1 MKYKLSLLG
10 LVGLALNAQSEDLQ
24 TSKINVFS
32 PGPLP
37 SIGISTDIIP
47 GSVYVIKPQDVE
59 QQAGVSHADYL
70 INNVQGFSITEVG
83 GNPWQPDVQFRGYSA
98 GSILGNPIGLSIFV
112 DGVRENQPFSD
123 VMLWDTVPMWAMA
136 GTQVVAGS
144 NPIYGLNT
152 LGGAIAFQTK
162 NGKLFNKGTISAT
175 VGSWDRTAGL
185 IEYGG
190 VLKDSNID
198 YYFGYNHTSE
208 NGWRDYSPSHLN
220 QAFGKIGKD
229 FENGRLELSYTGAH
243 NNLTGNG
250 LAPKYL
256 LGADNSGV
264 NTVPD
269 LTENRYNK
277 FNLGLTQFID
287 EQTMFSANA
296 YYVQSN
302 RYTLNGDAEIAYDYT
317 SIAGADVTSSGGL
330 YFVDFD
336 DATMGA
342 SGDGAEGEV
351 NLTKTKQDK
360 YGISG
365 QFTFSQ
371 DLFGKPNHLV
381 VGANAETS
389 LISFNQFAVEEQTI
403 LESRKIA
410 YDSSADHEETTNLSG
425 RTKTLGLYGVN
436 TLSLSDQWHV
446 TGGARWNYTEV
457 DNSDRL
463 NGDSAANTLTA
474 KQSWSRINP
483 TIGLTYKPSDNYSTY
498 VSYSESNRAPTSIEL
513 GCSNPNAACLLPTQ
527 MADDPPLDDVVSK
540 TYEAGARGRISSN
553 VSWNASV
560 YHAINH
566 DDLQFIST
574 SAVSGLGYFDNVGR
588 TRRDGLDLGIS
599 GSSLPL
605 SIFSESTQNKI
616 SWNASYGLVHA
627 TYDSPL
633 ELSGEGNTS
642 SVESDT
648 SYSPISSELAAD
660 LIDNNVGALSG
671 AGLNSADEDDL
682 ELLVASNDVISVKK
696 GDRLANIPMHR
707 LKLRLNYDA
716 TDKFRIGTNVIG
728 YSKAYVMG
736 NENQK
741 HDGDGETPGYVL
753 VNLDATYR
761 PAQNWTVAFKA
772 INIFDKNYYT
782 GGRLLENA
790 FTGVG
795 NATRANQA
803 PFSGIGVMPGSPQA
817 AWMTIS
823 YDFK

>member
-1 MKYKLSLLG
+1 MKLKLSLLG
-10 LVGLALNAQSEDLQ
+10 VVSLAVSANAEDLQ
-24 TSKINVFS
+24 TSRINVFS

-47 GSVYVIKPQDVE
+47 GSVQVIKPQDVE
-59 QQAGVSHADYL
+59 QQPGVSHADYL
-70 INNVQGFSITEVG
+70 INNTQGFSITEVG

-98 GSILGNPIGLSIFV
+98 GSILGNPIGLSIYV

-152 LGGAIAFQTK
+152 LGGAIAFQTI
-162 NGKLFNKGTISAT
+162 NGKLFNKGRISAT
-175 VGSWDRTAGL
+175 AGSWDRASGL

-190 VLKDSNID
+190 VLDGSGVD
-198 YYFGYNHTSE
+198 YYFGYQHSSE

-250 LAPKYL
+250 LAPKYM

-287 EQTMFSANA
+287 DKTMFSANA

-302 RYTLNGDAEIAYDYT
+302 RYTLNGDAEISYEADAASYSGNT
-317 SIAGADVTSSGGL
+317 GATNDIVSVT
-330 YFVDFD
+330 Y
-336 DATMGA
+336 GA
-342 SGDGAEGEV
+342 LENNGAEGEV

-360 YGISG
+360 YGVSG
-365 QFTFSQ
+365 QFTFTQ

-389 LISFNQFAVEEQTI
+389 LITFNQFEVEEQTI
-403 LESRKIA
+403 LTSRKIA
-410 YDSSADHEETTNLSG
+410 YDSSADHEHNTNLSG
-425 RTKTLGLYGVN
+425 RTKTFGLYGVN
-436 TLSLSDQWHV
+436 TISLTDQWHL

-463 NGDSAANTLTA
+463 NGDSAPETLTA
-474 KQSWSRINP
+474 KDSWSRINP
-483 TIGLTYKPSDNYSTY
+483 TIGVTYKPSDNYSTY

-513 GCSNPNAACLLPTQ
+513 GCSNPAAACLLPTQ

-540 TYEAGARGRISSN
+540 TYEAGARGRLTSDI
-553 VSWNASV
+553 SWNASI
-560 YHAINH
+560 YHAMNH
-566 DDLQFIST
+566 DDMQFIST
-574 SAVSGLGYFDNVGR
+574 NAQNGLGYFDNIGS

-599 GSSLPL
+599 GSTLPL
-605 SIFSESTQNKI
+605 SFLSESMQNKL

-627 TYDSPL
+627 TYDSDL
-633 ELSGEGNTS
+633 ELTSPANNSGTTS
-642 SVESDT
+642 TT
-648 SYSPISSELAAD
+648 SYSTISSESEFYEEAVTAGE
-660 LIDNNVGALSG
+660 IDDGDTLRAYNNT
-671 AGLNSADEDDL
+671 
-682 ELLVASNDVISVKK
+682 ISVKK
-696 GDRLANIPMHR
+696 GDQLANVPMHR
-707 LKLRLNYDA
+707 IKLRLNYDA

-728 YSKAYVMG
+728 FSKAWALG
-736 NENQK
+736 NENQS
-741 HDGDGETPGYVL
+741 HDGDGEVPGYVL
-753 VNLDATYR
+753 VNLDATYK
-761 PAQNWTVAFKA
+761 PAQNWTVALKA
-772 INIFDKNYYT
+772 INIFDKEYYT
-782 GGRLLENA
+782 GGRLLQNA
-790 FTGVG
+790 FTGVS
-795 NATRANQA
+795 NNTRGDDGA
-803 PFSGIGVMPGSPQA
+803 FSGMGVIPGSPQA

>member
-1 MKYKLSLLG
+1 MKYKLSLFG
-10 LVGLALNAQSEDLQ
+10 LVGMALNAQSEDLQ

-190 VLKDSNID
+190 VLKDTNID

-220 QAFGKIGKD
+220 QAFAKIGKD

-302 RYTLNGDAEIAYDYT
+302 RYTLNGDAEISYD
-317 SIAGADVTSSGGL
+317 A
-330 YFVDFD
+330 D
-336 DATMGA
+336 DASYTNLG
-342 SGDGAEGEV
+342 GGVFEVEYGELETNGAEGEV

-365 QFTFSQ
+365 QYTFSQ
-371 DLFGKPNHLV
+371 DWFGKPNHLV
-381 VGANAETS
+381 IGANAETS
-389 LISFNQFAVEEQTI
+389 LISFNQFGVEEQTI
-403 LESRKIA
+403 LSSRKIA
-410 YDSSADHEETTNLSG
+410 YDSSSTHEESTNLSG

-436 TLSLSDQWHV
+436 TLSLADQWHV

-513 GCSNPNAACLLPTQ
+513 GCSNPLAACLLPTQ

-540 TYEAGARGRISSN
+540 TYEVGARGRLSN
-553 VSWNASV
+553 DIQWNAAI
-560 YHAINH
+560 YHAMNH
-566 DDLQFIST
+566 DDMMFIST
-574 SAVSGLGYFDNVGR
+574 NAVNGLGYFDNIGR
-588 TRRDGLDLGIS
+588 TQRDGLDLGIS
-599 GSSLPL
+599 GNKLPL
-605 SIFSESTQNKI
+605 NFLSESTQNKI
-616 SWNASYGLVHA
+616 SWNVNYGLTHA
-627 TYDSPL
+627 TYDSDL
-633 ELSGEGNTS
+633 ELTAEANS
-642 SVESDT
+642 SASDSDT
-648 SYSPISSELAAD
+648 SYSSITSGEFFDEATA
-660 LIDNNVGALSG
+660 VGAG
-671 AGLNSADEDDL
+671 ADGAT
-682 ELLVASNDVISVKK
+682 ELRVNNDVIQVKK
-696 GDRLANIPMHR
+696 GDQLANIPMHR
-707 LKLRLNYDA
+707 LKLRLNYDVS
-716 TDKFRIGTNVIG
+716 DNFRIGGNVIG
-728 YSKAYVMG
+728 FSKAWVMG

-741 HDGDGETPGYVL
+741 HDGDGEVPGYVL
-753 VNLDATYR
+753 VNLDAAFI
-761 PAQNWTVAFKA
+761 PSQNWTVAFKA

-782 GGRLLENA
+782 GGRLIENA

-795 NATRANQA
+795 NNTRTNA
-803 PFSGIGVMPGSPQA
+803 FSGMGVMPGSPQA

>member
-1 MKYKLSLLG
+1 MKLKLSLLG
-10 LVGLALNAQSEDLQ
+10 LVSLAVSANAEDLQ
-24 TSKINVFS
+24 TSRINVFS

-37 SIGISTDIIP
+37 SIGISSDIIP
-47 GSVYVIKPQDVE
+47 GSVQVIKPQDVE

-70 INNVQGFSITEVG
+70 INNTQGFSITEVG

-98 GSILGNPIGLSIFV
+98 GSILGNPIGLSIYV

-162 NGKLFNKGTISAT
+162 NGKIFNKGRISAT
-175 VGSWDRTAGL
+175 AGSWDRASGL
-185 IEYGG
+185 VEYGG
-190 VLKDSNID
+190 VLDGSGID
-198 YYFGYNHTSE
+198 YYFGYQHSSE

-250 LAPKYL
+250 LAPKYM
-256 LGADNSGV
+256 LGTDNSGV

-302 RYTLNGDAEIAYDYT
+302 RYTLNGDAEINYEASSSSLESG
-317 SIAGADVTSSGGL
+317 SIK
-330 YFVDFD
+330 
-336 DATMGA
+336 GA
-342 SGDGAEGEV
+342 SSVFLEYGDIDEVEGEV

-365 QFTFSQ
+365 QFTFTQ

-389 LISFNQFAVEEQTI
+389 LITFNQSAAEEQTI
-403 LESRKIA
+403 LSSRLIS
-410 YDSSADHEETTNLSG
+410 YDKSSDHEQTTSLSG

-436 TLSLSDQWHV
+436 TLSLNEQWHV

-463 NGDSAANTLTA
+463 NGDTAANTLTA

-483 TIGLTYKPSDNYSTY
+483 TIGVTYKPSDNYSTY

-513 GCSNPNAACLLPTQ
+513 GCSNPAAACLLPTQ

-540 TYEAGARGRISSN
+540 TYEAGARGRLTSDI
-553 VSWNASV
+553 SWNASI
-560 YHAINH
+560 YHAMNH
-566 DDLQFIST
+566 DDMQFIT
-574 SAVSGLGYFDNVGR
+574 TNAVSGLGYFDNIGS
-588 TRRDGLDLGIS
+588 TRRDGLDIGIS
-599 GSSLPL
+599 GSKLPL
-605 SIFSESTQNKI
+605 SFLSESAQNKL

-627 TYDSPL
+627 TYGS
-633 ELSGEGNTS
+633 
-642 SVESDT
+642 
-648 SYSPISSELAAD
+648 
-660 LIDNNVGALSG
+660 
-671 AGLNSADEDDL
+671 DL
-682 ELLVASNDVISVKK
+682 ELPGESNTSANESDSSYSVIDDDSSFYSALTNANVIDGTEEVRVANDTISVKK
-696 GDRLANIPMHR
+696 GDQLSNIPMHR
-707 LKLRLNYDA
+707 IKLRLNYDA
-716 TDKFRIGTNVIG
+716 TDKFRIGTNVTG
-728 YSKAYVMG
+728 FSKAWVMG
-736 NENQK
+736 NENQR
-741 HDGDGETPGYVL
+741 HDGDGEVPGYVL
-753 VNLDATYR
+753 VNMDATYR

-782 GGRLLENA
+782 GGRLLENG
-790 FTGVG
+790 FTGNG
-795 NATRANQA
+795 NTQRLTT
-803 PFSGIGVMPGSPQA
+803 PFSGVGVMPGSPQA
-817 AWMTIS
+817 AWLTIS

>member
-1 MKYKLSLLG
+1 MKYKLSLIG

-70 INNVQGFSITEVG
+70 INNVQGFSIIEVG

-98 GSILGNPIGLSIFV
+98 GSIMGNPIGLSIYV

-123 VMLWDTVPMWAMA
+123 VMLWDTVPMWAIS

-162 NGKLFNKGTISAT
+162 NGKLFNKGRISAT
-175 VGSWDRTAGL
+175 AGSWDRTAGL

-302 RYTLNGDAEIAYDYT
+302 RYTLNGDAEISYDAGDASYT
-317 SIAGADVTSSGGL
+317 NLGGGVFEVEYDEL
-330 YFVDFD
+330 ET
-336 DATMGA
+336 A
-342 SGDGAEGEV
+342 GAEGEV

-365 QFTFSQ
+365 QYTFSQ
-371 DLFGKPNHLV
+371 DWFGKPNHLV

-389 LISFNQFAVEEQTI
+389 LISFNQFGVEEQTI
-403 LESRKIA
+403 LSSRKIA
-410 YDSSADHEETTNLSG
+410 YDSSSTHEESTNLSG

-436 TLSLSDQWHV
+436 TLSLADQWHV

-463 NGDSAANTLTA
+463 NGDSSANTLTA

-513 GCSNPNAACLLPTQ
+513 GCSNPQAACLLPTQ

-540 TYEAGARGRISSN
+540 TYEVGARGRLSN
-553 VSWNASV
+553 DIQWNAAI

-566 DDLQFIST
+566 DDMMFIST
-574 SAVSGLGYFDNVGR
+574 NAVNGLGYFDNIGR
-588 TRRDGLDLGIS
+588 TQRDGLDLGIS
-599 GSSLPL
+599 GTKLPL
-605 SIFSESTQNKI
+605 NFLSESIQNKI
-616 SWNASYGLVHA
+616 SWNANYGLTHA
-627 TYDSPL
+627 TYDSDL
-633 ELSGEGNTS
+633 ELTAEANS
-642 SVESDT
+642 SASDSDT
-648 SYSPISSELAAD
+648 SYSSITCGEFFDEATAGGTGAAGATELR
-660 LIDNNVGALSG
+660 VK
-671 AGLNSADEDDL
+671 
-682 ELLVASNDVISVKK
+682 NDVIQVKK
-696 GDRLANIPMHR
+696 GDQLANIPMHR
-707 LKLRLNYDA
+707 LKLRLNYDVSNNL
-716 TDKFRIGTNVIG
+716 RIGGNVIG
-728 YSKAYVMG
+728 FSKAWVMG

-741 HDGDGETPGYVL
+741 HDGDGEVPGYVL
-753 VNLDATYR
+753 VNLDAAFI
-761 PAQNWTVAFKA
+761 PSQNWTVAFKA

-782 GGRLLENA
+782 GGRLIENA

-795 NATRANQA
+795 NNTRTNA
-803 PFSGIGVMPGSPQA
+803 FSGMGVIPGSPQA

>member
-302 RYTLNGDAEIAYDYT
+302 RYTLNGDAEINYDPANIEF
-317 SIAGADVTSSGGL
+317 SDEIASSGGIN
-330 YFVDFD
+330 YIEYGNIAEV
-336 DATMGA
+336 
-342 SGDGAEGEV
+342 EGEV

-365 QFTFSQ
+365 QFTFTQ

-381 VGANAETS
+381 VGANAET
-389 LISFNQFAVEEQTI
+389 
-403 LESRKIA
+403 
-410 YDSSADHEETTNLSG
+410 
-425 RTKTLGLYGVN
+425 
-436 TLSLSDQWHV
+436 
-446 TGGARWNYTEV
+446 
-457 DNSDRL
+457 
-463 NGDSAANTLTA
+463 
-474 KQSWSRINP
+474 
-483 TIGLTYKPSDNYSTY
+483 
-498 VSYSESNRAPTSIEL
+498 
-513 GCSNPNAACLLPTQ
+513 
-527 MADDPPLDDVVSK
+527 
-540 TYEAGARGRISSN
+540 
-553 VSWNASV
+553 
-560 YHAINH
+560 
-566 DDLQFIST
+566 
-574 SAVSGLGYFDNVGR
+574 
-588 TRRDGLDLGIS
+588 
-599 GSSLPL
+599 
-605 SIFSESTQNKI
+605 
-616 SWNASYGLVHA
+616 
-627 TYDSPL
+627 
-633 ELSGEGNTS
+633 
-642 SVESDT
+642 
-648 SYSPISSELAAD
+648 
-660 LIDNNVGALSG
+660 
-671 AGLNSADEDDL
+671 
-682 ELLVASNDVISVKK
+682 
-696 GDRLANIPMHR
+696 
-707 LKLRLNYDA
+707 
-716 TDKFRIGTNVIG
+716 
-728 YSKAYVMG
+728 
-736 NENQK
+736 
-741 HDGDGETPGYVL
+741 
-753 VNLDATYR
+753 
-761 PAQNWTVAFKA
+761 
-772 INIFDKNYYT
+772 
-782 GGRLLENA
+782 
-790 FTGVG
+790 
-795 NATRANQA
+795 
-803 PFSGIGVMPGSPQA
+803 
-817 AWMTIS
+817 
-823 YDFK
+823 

>member
-1 MKYKLSLLG
+1 MKYKLSLIG

-70 INNVQGFSITEVG
+70 INNVQGFSIIEVG

-98 GSILGNPIGLSIFV
+98 GSIMGNPIGLSIYV

-123 VMLWDTVPMWAMA
+123 VMLWDTVPMWAIS

-162 NGKLFNKGTISAT
+162 NGKLFNKGRISAT
-175 VGSWDRTAGL
+175 AGSWDRTAGL

-302 RYTLNGDAEIAYDYT
+302 RYTLNGDAEISYDAGDASYT
-317 SIAGADVTSSGGL
+317 NLGGGVFEVEYDEL
-330 YFVDFD
+330 ET
-336 DATMGA
+336 A
-342 SGDGAEGEV
+342 GAEGEV

-365 QFTFSQ
+365 QYTFSQ
-371 DLFGKPNHLV
+371 DWFGKPNHLV

-389 LISFNQFAVEEQTI
+389 LISFNQFGVEEQTI
-403 LESRKIA
+403 LSSRKIA
-410 YDSSADHEETTNLSG
+410 YDSSSTHEESTNLSG

-436 TLSLSDQWHV
+436 TLSLADQWHV

-463 NGDSAANTLTA
+463 NGDSSANTLTA

-513 GCSNPNAACLLPTQ
+513 GCSNPQAACLLPTQ

-540 TYEAGARGRISSN
+540 TYEVGARGRLSN
-553 VSWNASV
+553 DIQWNAAI

-566 DDLQFIST
+566 DDMMFIST
-574 SAVSGLGYFDNVGR
+574 NAVNGLGYFDNIGR
-588 TRRDGLDLGIS
+588 TQRDGLDLGIS
-599 GSSLPL
+599 GTKLPL
-605 SIFSESTQNKI
+605 NFLSESIQNKI
-616 SWNASYGLVHA
+616 SWNANYGLTHA
-627 TYDSPL
+627 TYDSDL
-633 ELSGEGNTS
+633 ELTAEANS
-642 SVESDT
+642 SASDSDT
-648 SYSPISSELAAD
+648 SYSSITSGEFFDEATA
-660 LIDNNVGALSG
+660 GG
-671 AGLNSADEDDL
+671 AGAAGAT
-682 ELLVASNDVISVKK
+682 ELRVKNDVIQVKK
-696 GDRLANIPMHR
+696 GDQLANIPMHR
-707 LKLRLNYDA
+707 LKLRLNYDVSNNL
-716 TDKFRIGTNVIG
+716 RIGGNVIG
-728 YSKAYVMG
+728 FSKAWVMG

-741 HDGDGETPGYVL
+741 HDGDGEVPGYVL
-753 VNLDATYR
+753 VNLDAAFI
-761 PAQNWTVAFKA
+761 PSQNWTVAFKA

-782 GGRLLENA
+782 GGRLIENA

-795 NATRANQA
+795 NNTRTNA
-803 PFSGIGVMPGSPQA
+803 FSGMGVIPGSPQA

>member
-1 MKYKLSLLG
+1 MKYKLSLIG

-70 INNVQGFSITEVG
+70 INNVQGFSIIEVG

-98 GSILGNPIGLSIFV
+98 GSIMGNPIGLSIYV

-123 VMLWDTVPMWAMA
+123 VMLWDTVPMWAIS

-162 NGKLFNKGTISAT
+162 NGKLFNKGRISAT
-175 VGSWDRTAGL
+175 AGSWDRTAGL

-302 RYTLNGDAEIAYDYT
+302 RYTLNGDAEISYDAGDASYT
-317 SIAGADVTSSGGL
+317 NLGGGVFEVEYDEL
-330 YFVDFD
+330 ET
-336 DATMGA
+336 A
-342 SGDGAEGEV
+342 GAEGEV

-365 QFTFSQ
+365 QYTFSQ
-371 DLFGKPNHLV
+371 DWFGKPNHLV

-389 LISFNQFAVEEQTI
+389 LISFNQFGVEEQTI
-403 LESRKIA
+403 LSSRKIA
-410 YDSSADHEETTNLSG
+410 YDSSSTHEESTNLSG

-436 TLSLSDQWHV
+436 TLSLADQWHV

-463 NGDSAANTLTA
+463 NGDSSANTLTA

-513 GCSNPNAACLLPTQ
+513 GCSNPQAACLLPTQ

-540 TYEAGARGRISSN
+540 TYEVGARGRLSN
-553 VSWNASV
+553 DIKWNAAI

-566 DDLQFIST
+566 DDMMFIST
-574 SAVSGLGYFDNVGR
+574 NAVNGLGYFDNIGR
-588 TRRDGLDLGIS
+588 TQRDGLDLGIS
-599 GSSLPL
+599 GTKLPL
-605 SIFSESTQNKI
+605 NFLSESIQNKI
-616 SWNASYGLVHA
+616 SWNANYGLTHA
-627 TYDSPL
+627 TYDSDL
-633 ELSGEGNTS
+633 ELTAEANS
-642 SVESDT
+642 SASDSDT
-648 SYSPISSELAAD
+648 SYSSITCGEFFDEATA
-660 LIDNNVGALSG
+660 GG
-671 AGLNSADEDDL
+671 AGAAGAT
-682 ELLVASNDVISVKK
+682 ELRVKNDVIQVKK
-696 GDRLANIPMHR
+696 GDQLANIPMHR
-707 LKLRLNYDA
+707 LKLRLNYDVSNNL
-716 TDKFRIGTNVIG
+716 RIGGNVIG
-728 YSKAYVMG
+728 FSKAWVMG

-741 HDGDGETPGYVL
+741 HDGDGEVPGYVL
-753 VNLDATYR
+753 VNLDAAFI
-761 PAQNWTVAFKA
+761 PSQNWTVAFKA

-782 GGRLLENA
+782 GGRLIENA

-795 NATRANQA
+795 NNTRTNA
-803 PFSGIGVMPGSPQA
+803 FSGMGVIPGSPQA

>member
-1 MKYKLSLLG
+1 MKYKLSLIG

-70 INNVQGFSITEVG
+70 INNVQGFSIIEVG

-98 GSILGNPIGLSIFV
+98 GSIMGNPIGLSIYV
-112 DGVRENQPFSD
+112 DGVRENQPFSY
-123 VMLWDTVPMWAMA
+123 VMLWDTVPMWAIS

-162 NGKLFNKGTISAT
+162 NGKLFNKGRISAT
-175 VGSWDRTAGL
+175 AGSWDRTAGL

-302 RYTLNGDAEIAYDYT
+302 RYTLNGDAEISYDAGDASYT
-317 SIAGADVTSSGGL
+317 NLGGGVFEVEYDEL
-330 YFVDFD
+330 ET
-336 DATMGA
+336 A
-342 SGDGAEGEV
+342 GAEGEV

-365 QFTFSQ
+365 QYTFSQ
-371 DLFGKPNHLV
+371 DWFGKPNHLV

-389 LISFNQFAVEEQTI
+389 LISFNQFGVEEQTI
-403 LESRKIA
+403 LSSRKIA
-410 YDSSADHEETTNLSG
+410 YDSSSTHEESTNLSG

-436 TLSLSDQWHV
+436 TLSLADQWHV

-463 NGDSAANTLTA
+463 NGDSSANTLTA

-513 GCSNPNAACLLPTQ
+513 GCSNPQAACLLPTQ

-540 TYEAGARGRISSN
+540 TYEVGARGRLSN
-553 VSWNASV
+553 DIQWNAAI

-566 DDLQFIST
+566 DDMMFIST
-574 SAVSGLGYFDNVGR
+574 NAVNGLGYFDNIGR
-588 TRRDGLDLGIS
+588 TQRDGLDLGIS
-599 GSSLPL
+599 GTKLPL
-605 SIFSESTQNKI
+605 NFLSESIQNKI
-616 SWNASYGLVHA
+616 SWNANYGLTHA
-627 TYDSPL
+627 TYDSDL
-633 ELSGEGNTS
+633 ELTAEANS
-642 SVESDT
+642 SASDSDT
-648 SYSPISSELAAD
+648 SYSSITCGEFFDEATA
-660 LIDNNVGALSG
+660 GG
-671 AGLNSADEDDL
+671 AGAAGAT
-682 ELLVASNDVISVKK
+682 ELRVKNDVIQVKK
-696 GDRLANIPMHR
+696 GDQLANIPMHR
-707 LKLRLNYDA
+707 LKLRLNYDVSNNL
-716 TDKFRIGTNVIG
+716 RIGGNVIG
-728 YSKAYVMG
+728 FSKAWVMG

-741 HDGDGETPGYVL
+741 HDGDGEVPGYVL
-753 VNLDATYR
+753 VNLDAAFI
-761 PAQNWTVAFKA
+761 PSQNWTVAFKA

-782 GGRLLENA
+782 GGRLIENA

-795 NATRANQA
+795 NNTRTNA
-803 PFSGIGVMPGSPQA
+803 FSGMGVIPGSPQA

>member
-1 MKYKLSLLG
+1 MKYNLSLIG
-10 LVGLALNAQSEDLQ
+10 LVGIAIAANAEDLQ
-24 TSKINVFS
+24 TGKINVFS

-37 SIGISTDIIP
+37 SIGISMDIIP
-47 GSVYVIKPQDVE
+47 GSVQVIRSKDVE
-59 QQAGVSHADYL
+59 EQAGVSHADYL
-70 INNVQGFSITEVG
+70 INNAQGFSITEVG

-98 GSILGNPIGLSIFV
+98 GSIMGNPIGLSIYV

-123 VMLWDTVPMWAMA
+123 VMLWDTVPMWAIS

-162 NGKLFNKGTISAT
+162 NGKLFNKGRISAT
-175 VGSWDRTAGL
+175 AGSWDRTAGL

-190 VLKDSNID
+190 VLKDTNID

-220 QAFGKIGKD
+220 QAFAKIGKD

-302 RYTLNGDAEIAYDYT
+302 RYTLNGDAEISYD
-317 SIAGADVTSSGGL
+317 AGAPDASFTETSPGSGIFEVE
-330 YFVDFD
+330 Y
-336 DATMGA
+336 GA
-342 SGDGAEGEV
+342 LETNGAEGEV

-365 QFTFSQ
+365 QLTFSQ
-371 DLFGKPNHLV
+371 DWFGKPNHLV

-389 LISFNQFAVEEQTI
+389 LISFNQFGVEEQTI
-403 LESRKIA
+403 LSSRKIA
-410 YDSSADHEETTNLSG
+410 YDSSASHEESTNLSG

-436 TLSLSDQWHV
+436 TLSLADQWHV

-513 GCSNPNAACLLPTQ
+513 GCSNPLAACLLPTQ

-540 TYEAGARGRISSN
+540 TYEVGARGRLSN
-553 VSWNASV
+553 DIQWNAAI
-560 YHAINH
+560 YHAMNH
-566 DDLQFIST
+566 DDMMFIST
-574 SAVSGLGYFDNVGR
+574 NAVNGLGYFDNIGR
-588 TRRDGLDLGIS
+588 TQRDGLDLGIS
-599 GSSLPL
+599 GNKLPL
-605 SIFSESTQNKI
+605 NFLSESTQNKI
-616 SWNASYGLVHA
+616 SWNVNYGLTHA
-627 TYDSPL
+627 TYDSDL
-633 ELSGEGNTS
+633 ELTAEANS
-642 SVESDT
+642 SASDSDT
-648 SYSPISSELAAD
+648 SYSSITSGDFFDDASAPGGRAAGATELRV
-660 LIDNNVGALSG
+660 N
-671 AGLNSADEDDL
+671 
-682 ELLVASNDVISVKK
+682 NDVIQVKK
-696 GDRLANIPMHR
+696 GDQLANIPMHR
-707 LKLRLNYDA
+707 LKLRLNYDVS
-716 TDKFRIGTNVIG
+716 DNFRIGGNVVG
-728 YSKAYVMG
+728 FSKAWVMG

-741 HDGDGETPGYVL
+741 HDGDGEVPGYVL
-753 VNLDATYR
+753 VNLDAAFI
-761 PAQNWTVAFKA
+761 PSQNWTVAFKA

-782 GGRLLENA
+782 GGRLIENA

-795 NATRANQA
+795 NNTRTNA
-803 PFSGIGVMPGSPQA
+803 FSGMGVMPGSPQA

>member
-1 MKYKLSLLG
+1 MKYKLSLIG

-70 INNVQGFSITEVG
+70 INNVQGFSIIEVG

-98 GSILGNPIGLSIFV
+98 GSIMGNPIGLSIYV

-123 VMLWDTVPMWAMA
+123 VMLWDTVPMWAIS

-162 NGKLFNKGTISAT
+162 NGKLFNKGRISAT
-175 VGSWDRTAGL
+175 AGSWDRTAGL

-302 RYTLNGDAEIAYDYT
+302 RYTLNGDAEISYDAGDASYT
-317 SIAGADVTSSGGL
+317 NLGGGVFEVEYDEL
-330 YFVDFD
+330 ET
-336 DATMGA
+336 A
-342 SGDGAEGEV
+342 GAEGEV

-365 QFTFSQ
+365 QYTFSQ
-371 DLFGKPNHLV
+371 DWFGKPNHLV

-389 LISFNQFAVEEQTI
+389 LISFNQFGVEEQTI
-403 LESRKIA
+403 LSSRKIA
-410 YDSSADHEETTNLSG
+410 YDSSSTHEESTNLSG

-436 TLSLSDQWHV
+436 TLSLADQWHV

-463 NGDSAANTLTA
+463 NGDSSANTLTA

-513 GCSNPNAACLLPTQ
+513 GCSNPQAACLLPTQ

-540 TYEAGARGRISSN
+540 TYEVGARGRLSN
-553 VSWNASV
+553 DIQWNAAI

-566 DDLQFIST
+566 DDMMFIST
-574 SAVSGLGYFDNVGR
+574 NAVNGLGYFDNIGR
-588 TRRDGLDLGIS
+588 TQRDGLDLGIS
-599 GSSLPL
+599 GTKLPL
-605 SIFSESTQNKI
+605 NFLSESIQNKI
-616 SWNASYGLVHA
+616 SWNANYGLTHA
-627 TYDSPL
+627 TYDSDL
-633 ELSGEGNTS
+633 ELTAEANS
-642 SVESDT
+642 SASDSDT
-648 SYSPISSELAAD
+648 SYSSITCGEFFDEATA
-660 LIDNNVGALSG
+660 GG
-671 AGLNSADEDDL
+671 AGAAGAT
-682 ELLVASNDVISVKK
+682 ELRVKNDVIQVKK
-696 GDRLANIPMHR
+696 GDQLANIPMHR
-707 LKLRLNYDA
+707 LKLRLNYDVSNNL
-716 TDKFRIGTNVIG
+716 RIGGNVIG
-728 YSKAYVMG
+728 FSKAWVMG

-741 HDGDGETPGYVL
+741 HDGDGEVPGYVL
-753 VNLDATYR
+753 VNLVAAFI
-761 PAQNWTVAFKA
+761 PSQNWTVAFKA

-782 GGRLLENA
+782 GGRLIENA

-795 NATRANQA
+795 NNTRTNA
-803 PFSGIGVMPGSPQA
+803 FSGMGVIPGSPQA

>member
-1 MKYKLSLLG
+1 MKLRLSLLG
-10 LVGLALNAQSEDLQ
+10 LVSVALTANAEDLQ
-24 TSKINVFS
+24 TGKINVFS

-37 SIGISTDIIP
+37 SIGISTDIVP
-47 GSVYVIKPQDVE
+47 GSVQVIKSSDVE
-59 QQAGVSHADYL
+59 QQSGVSHADYL
-70 INNVQGFSITEVG
+70 INNTQGFSITEVG

-98 GSILGNPIGLSIFV
+98 GSIMGNPIGLSIYV

-123 VMLWDTVPMWAMA
+123 VMLWDTVPMWAIS

-162 NGKLFNKGTISAT
+162 NGKIFNKGRISAT
-175 VGSWDRTAGL
+175 AGSWDRASGL

-190 VLKDSNID
+190 VLEGSDID
-198 YYFGYNHTSE
+198 YYLGYQHSSE

-250 LAPKYL
+250 LAPKYF

-277 FNLGLTQFID
+277 FNLALTQFID
-287 EQTMFSANA
+287 EDTMFSANA

-302 RYTLNGDAEIAYDYT
+302 RYTLNGDAEMSYD
-317 SIAGADVTSSGGL
+317 A
-330 YFVDFD
+330 D
-336 DATMGA
+336 DATYTPG
-342 SGDGAEGEV
+342 SGDIDYFVTYGELESSPSGAEGEV

-381 VGANAETS
+381 VGAQAETS
-389 LISFNQFAVEEQTI
+389 LISFNQHSVEELTI
-403 LESRKIA
+403 LPSRVIDFDKTA
-410 YDSSADHEETTNLSG
+410 ARTETTNLSG
-425 RTKTLGLYGVN
+425 RTKTFGFYGVN
-436 TLSLSDQWHV
+436 TISLTDQFHL

-474 KQSWSRINP
+474 TQSWSRINP
-483 TIGLTYKPSDNYSTY
+483 TIGLTYKPTDNYSTY

-540 TYEAGARGRISSN
+540 TYEVGARGK
-553 VSWNASV
+553 VSEDIQWNAAI
-560 YHAINH
+560 YHAMNH
-566 DDLQFIST
+566 DDLMFVS
-574 SAVSGLGYFDNVGR
+574 SNAVNGLGYFDNIGR
-588 TRRDGLDLGIS
+588 TQRDGLDLGIS
-599 GSSLPL
+599 GNSLPL
-605 SIFSESTQNKI
+605 SFLTESMQNKL
-616 SWNASYGLVHA
+616 SWNASYGLTHA
-627 TYDSPL
+627 TYDSDL
-633 ELSGEGNTS
+633 TLTS
-642 SVESDT
+642 PANSSAVTSDT
-648 SYSPISSELAAD
+648 SYSVIDDDEEFYTEAVGQTATDASTVASGDELA
-660 LIDNNVGALSG
+660 VK
-671 AGLNSADEDDL
+671 
-682 ELLVASNDVISVKK
+682 NDVINIKK
-696 GDRLANIPMHR
+696 GDQLANLPMHR
-707 LKLRLNYDA
+707 LKLRLNYAA
-716 TDKFRIGTNVIG
+716 TDKFRIGASAIG
-728 YSKAYVMG
+728 FSKAYAMG

-741 HDGDGETPGYVL
+741 HNGDGEVPGYVL
-753 VNLDATYR
+753 VNLDATYV
-761 PAQNWTVAFKA
+761 PAKNWTVALKA

-782 GGRLLENA
+782 GGRLVQNA
-790 FTGVG
+790 FTGVA
-795 NATRANQA
+795 NNTRAN
-803 PFSGIGVMPGSPQA
+803 PFSGMGVMPGSPQA
-817 AWMTIS
+817 AWLTVT

>member
-1 MKYKLSLLG
+1 MKLRLSLLG
-10 LVGLALNAQSEDLQ
+10 LVSVALTVNAEDLQ
-24 TSKINVFS
+24 TGKINVFS

-37 SIGISTDIIP
+37 SIGISTDIVP
-47 GSVYVIKPQDVE
+47 GSVQVIKPKDVE

-70 INNVQGFSITEVG
+70 INNTQGFSITEVG

-98 GSILGNPIGLSIFV
+98 GSILGNPIGLSIYV

-123 VMLWDTVPMWAMA
+123 VMLWDTVPMWAIS

-162 NGKLFNKGTISAT
+162 NGKIFNKGRISAT
-175 VGSWDRTAGL
+175 AGSWDRTSGL

-190 VLKDSNID
+190 VLEGSDID
-198 YYFGYNHTSE
+198 YYLGYQHSSE

-302 RYTLNGDAEIAYDYT
+302 RYTLNGDAEISYD
-317 SIAGADVTSSGGL
+317 AG
-330 YFVDFD
+330 
-336 DATMGA
+336 DATYTDLGSA
-342 SGDGAEGEV
+342 VFEVEYGELETAGAEGEV

-389 LISFNQFAVEEQTI
+389 LISFNQFGVEEQTI
-403 LESRKIA
+403 LSSRKIA
-410 YDSSADHEETTNLSG
+410 YDSTADHEESTNLSG
-425 RTKTLGLYGVN
+425 RTKTFGLYGVN
-436 TLSLSDQWHV
+436 TLSLSEQWHV

-463 NGDSAANTLTA
+463 NGDSATNTLTA

-483 TIGLTYKPSDNYSTY
+483 TIGLTYKPSENYSTY

-513 GCSNPNAACLLPTQ
+513 GCSNPQAACLLPTQ

-540 TYEAGARGRISSN
+540 TYEVGARGRLTENI
-553 VSWNASV
+553 SWNAAI
-560 YHAINH
+560 YHAMNH
-566 DDLQFIST
+566 DDMMFIST
-574 SAVSGLGYFDNVGR
+574 NAVNGLGYFDNIGR
-588 TRRDGLDLGIS
+588 TQRDGLDLGIS
-599 GSSLPL
+599 GNRLPL
-605 SIFSESTQNKI
+605 NFLSESTQNKI
-616 SWNASYGLVHA
+616 SWNMNYGLTHA
-627 TYDSPL
+627 TYDSDL
-633 ELSGEGNTS
+633 ELTAEANS
-642 SVESDT
+642 SASDSDT
-648 SYSPISSELAAD
+648 SYTSITSGEFFDEATA
-660 LIDNNVGALSG
+660 VGAAAVG
-671 AGLNSADEDDL
+671 AT
-682 ELLVASNDVISVKK
+682 ELRVNNDVIQVKK
-696 GDRLANIPMHR
+696 GDQLANIPMHR
-707 LKLRLNYDA
+707 LKLRLNYDV
-716 TDKFRIGTNVIG
+716 TDNFRIGGNAIG
-728 YSKAYVMG
+728 FSKAWVMG

-741 HDGDGETPGYVL
+741 HDGDGEVPGYVL
-753 VNLDATYR
+753 VNLDAAYK

-782 GGRLLENA
+782 GGRLIENA

-795 NATRANQA
+795 SNTRTNA
-803 PFSGIGVMPGSPQA
+803 FSGIGVMPGSPQA
-817 AWMTIS
+817 AWLTVT

>member
-1 MKYKLSLLG
+1 MKYKLSLIG

-70 INNVQGFSITEVG
+70 INNVQGFSIIEVG

-98 GSILGNPIGLSIFV
+98 GSIMGNPIGLSIYV

-123 VMLWDTVPMWAMA
+123 VMLWDTVPMWAIS

-162 NGKLFNKGTISAT
+162 NGKLFNKGRISAT
-175 VGSWDRTAGL
+175 AGSWDRTAGL

-302 RYTLNGDAEIAYDYT
+302 RYTLNGDAEISYDAGDASYT
-317 SIAGADVTSSGGL
+317 NLGGGVFEVEYDEL
-330 YFVDFD
+330 ET
-336 DATMGA
+336 A
-342 SGDGAEGEV
+342 GAEGEV

-365 QFTFSQ
+365 QYTFSQ
-371 DLFGKPNHLV
+371 DWFGKPNHLV

-389 LISFNQFAVEEQTI
+389 LISFNQFGVEEQTI
-403 LESRKIA
+403 LSSRKIA
-410 YDSSADHEETTNLSG
+410 YDSSSTHEESTNLSG

-436 TLSLSDQWHV
+436 TLSLADQWHV

-463 NGDSAANTLTA
+463 NGDSSANTLTA

-513 GCSNPNAACLLPTQ
+513 GCSNPQAACLLPTQ

-540 TYEAGARGRISSN
+540 TYEVGARGRLSN
-553 VSWNASV
+553 DIQWNAAI

-566 DDLQFIST
+566 DDMMFIST
-574 SAVSGLGYFDNVGR
+574 NAVNGLGYFDNIGR
-588 TRRDGLDLGIS
+588 TQRDGLDLGIS
-599 GSSLPL
+599 GTKLPL
-605 SIFSESTQNKI
+605 NFLSESIQNKI
-616 SWNASYGLVHA
+616 SWNANYGLTHA
-627 TYDSPL
+627 TYDSDL
-633 ELSGEGNTS
+633 ELTAEANS
-642 SVESDT
+642 SASDSDT
-648 SYSPISSELAAD
+648 SYSSITCGEFFDEATA
-660 LIDNNVGALSG
+660 GG
-671 AGLNSADEDDL
+671 AGAAGAT
-682 ELLVASNDVISVKK
+682 ELRVKNDVIQVKK
-696 GDRLANIPMHR
+696 GDQLANIPMHR
-707 LKLRLNYDA
+707 LKLRLNYDVSNNL
-716 TDKFRIGTNVIG
+716 RIGGNVIG
-728 YSKAYVMG
+728 FSKAWVMG

-741 HDGDGETPGYVL
+741 HDGDGEVPGYVL
-753 VNLDATYR
+753 VNLDAAFI
-761 PAQNWTVAFKA
+761 PSQNWTVAFKA

-782 GGRLLENA
+782 GGRLIENA

-795 NATRANQA
+795 NNTRTNA
-803 PFSGIGVMPGSPQA
+803 FSGMGVIPGSPQA